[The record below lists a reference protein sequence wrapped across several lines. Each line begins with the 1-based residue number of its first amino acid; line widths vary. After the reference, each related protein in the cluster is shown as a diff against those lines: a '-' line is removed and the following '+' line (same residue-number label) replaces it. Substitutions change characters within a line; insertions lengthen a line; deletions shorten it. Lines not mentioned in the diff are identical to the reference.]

1 MLALRETVGF
11 VAATLD
17 GRGAGNYE
25 RRRPETT
32 TLYAVVRDNVETLYA
47 AVAAGFEGAALPPFV
62 RRELEGYLGCGL
74 LCRGFARLKC
84 DACVEQHLVA
94 FACKGRGICPSCLGR
109 KMCQTALNLTE
120 HVLPAVPL
128 RQWVFTVPHPLRARL
143 AFDGKLLGAVTRLF
157 VDSILGWYHRRL
169 RTSPREHTQSGAV
182 VAVQRASSDLKLNPH
197 LHAVFL
203 DGVFAPGAG
212 TGTATG
218 ADGTRDNSTNA
229 APEFRALPRLSTTEV
244 ADALQV
250 ARARILRYLERQRVI
265 TLDPDSASDVLT
277 VSDELAERDP
287 ALAQLAAAAVSGLA
301 PAGPELRRKPRELA
315 FQGRPGV
322 VIDAPLSVREA
333 GFSLHAATRA
343 GPADAQGRE
352 ALLKYILRPPL
363 ATERLLPGPDGLVR
377 IALKKPFSDGTVAV
391 DLDPLSL
398 LCRLVALVPAPRFH
412 TVRYFGV
419 LAAASKW
426 RPLIVPKPKPSEAT
440 DSAAASGFS
449 ECTTPPP
456 CEGGSRYRPWAE
468 LLRRTFAVDIET
480 CPRCGGRMRLLA
492 VITDLSSAARFLHHR
507 GEPTEPPTRAP
518 ARDPPYWRGPIVRR
532 RQPAE
537 PEPSAQRELFEEH

>member
-1 MLALRETVGF
+1 VGL
-11 VAATLD
+11 AATALD
-17 GRGAGNYE
+17 VRRTGSYE
-25 RRRPETT
+25 RHRPETT

-62 RRELEGYLGCGL
+62 RRELEGYLDCGL

-84 DACVEQHLVA
+84 ESCAEQHLVA

-128 RQWVFTVPHPLRARL
+128 RQWVFTLPHPLRARL
-143 AFDGKLLGAVTRLF
+143 AYDASLLGAVTRLF
-157 VDSILGWYHRRL
+157 VDSILGWYQRHL
-169 RTSPREHTQSGAV
+169 RTSTRELAQSGAV

-203 DGVFAPGAG
+203 DGVYVPGP
-212 TGTATG
+212 
-218 ADGTRDNSTNA
+218 DGT
-229 APEFRALPRLSTTEV
+229 PEFRALTRLSTTDV

-250 ARARILRYLERQRVI
+250 ARARILRYLEKRSVI
-265 TLDPDSASDVLT
+265 TLDSDADSDVLC
-277 VSDELAERDP
+277 VSEELAERDP

-315 FQGRPGV
+315 FAGRPGV

-343 GPADAQGRE
+343 GPADEQGRE

-363 ATERLLPGPDGLVR
+363 GNERLLPGPDGLVR

-419 LAAASKW
+419 LAAAAKW
-426 RPLIVPKPKPSEAT
+426 RPLIVPKPGPSQAT
-440 DSAAASGFS
+440 EDGTAPCDPTPCSA
-449 ECTTPPP
+449 T
-456 CEGGSRYRPWAE
+456 GSRYRPWAE
-468 LLRRTFAVDIET
+468 LLRRTFAVDVET

-492 VITDLSSAARFLHHR
+492 VITDLAQVARFLHHR
-507 GEPTEPPTRAP
+507 REPTEPPARAP
-518 ARDPPYWRGPIVRR
+518 PREPPYFKTLVVRR
-532 RQPAE
+532 RQPT
-537 PEPSAQRELFEEH
+537 EPSTQRELFEEH